1 MHTIYSRGIIELHY
15 LCSCLRIQKRIY
27 ISTQSLYQV
36 LKLLYIFKIS
46 RWCELTQHIIY
57 VKGSILEGPDAIVEA
72 KVPVIRATH
81 NDLAGTIII
90 IICIIGARGT
100 IVGTPWPIV
109 CVVEP
114 IRPAPVGHAYC
125 QHWSCRENQN
135 EWMCRCESHW
145 LITNLY
151 WSN

>member
-72 KVPVIRATH
+72 KVPVIRTTH
-81 NDLAGTIII
+81 NDLIGTIII
-90 IICIIGARGT
+90 TCIIGVMGT
-100 IVGTPWPIV
+100 IFLTPYGLEFVLLNPLYQPQFAMLSVSIEAAERIIMSPLAKV
-109 CVVEP
+109 RA
-114 IRPAPVGHAYC
+114 III
-125 QHWSCRENQN
+125 
-135 EWMCRCESHW
+135 
-145 LITNLY
+145 ITT
-151 WSN
+151 S